1 MKKKIIATILV
12 LANVMTM
19 AACTPFDFITSHT
32 TEETDEEDDDDDDD
46 DGDND
51 TSDMEAAVFETVDD
65 IATALAKCNYDSFQR
80 NCDGDTSKVE
90 ELMPVDDTDYDD
102 DDAKMDKDLVV
113 RNMIASTITY
123 EIDEKS
129 FNKGFMGSTCS
140 VDVTFSYSDYYKVLE
155 QKETFIN
162 PGDFNAMLAE
172 VTDTIDTKIT
182 LEFKKHYN
190 EYLLTNGNDLAVL
203 YDYKDTE
210 LNYMR
215 SLFDMVDKIY
225 MTGAGWDDANDC
237 YYDTNTFEI
246 VLELNEQASEY
257 IWQYVY
263 RVSLEGYPNWTHLYT
278 SDTVTDRY
286 PTEIRITYTQD
297 ELFDDGFYCILFYN
311 YYDDTIIGYEFDVY
325 NTQDGTP
332 GTEPTETTVNYVERD
347 DSDEVY

>member
-1 MKKKIIATILV
+1 MKKKIIATVLV

-19 AACTPFDFITSHT
+19 AACTPFDFITSNT
-32 TEETDEEDDDDDDD
+32 TEETEEDDDGDDDD
-46 DGDND
+46 END
-51 TSDMEAAVFETVDD
+51 TSDTEAAVFETVDD

-80 NCDGDTSKVE
+80 YCDGDIDKVAK
-90 ELMPVDDTDYDD
+90 LMPVDDTDYDD
-102 DDAKMDKDLVV
+102 ENAEMDKDLVV

-140 VDVTFSYSDYYKVLE
+140 VDVTFSYKDYYKVLE
-155 QKETFIN
+155 QKESCIN
-162 PGDFNAMLAE
+162 PGDFNAMLEE

-203 YDYKDTE
+203 YEYEDTE

-215 SLFDMVDKIY
+215 SLFDMVDRIY
-225 MTGAGWDDANDC
+225 MTGPGWDDATDS

-263 RVSLEGYPNWTHLYT
+263 RVSLEGYPSWTHLYT

-297 ELFDDGFYCILFYN
+297 ELFADGFYCILFYN

-332 GTEPTETTVNYVERD
+332 GTDPTETTINYVEHD
-347 DSDEVY
+347 GSNEVT

>member
-19 AACTPFDFITSHT
+19 AACTPFDFITSNT
-32 TEETDEEDDDDDDD
+32 TRDTEEEEEEEDDD
-46 DGDND
+46 
-51 TSDMEAAVFETVDD
+51 SDPSDVKEAVFESVDD
-65 IATALAKCNYDSFQR
+65 IATALAKCNLDSFKR
-80 NCDGDTSKVE
+80 HCDGNTGKIE
-90 ELMPVDDTDYDD
+90 ELMPVDDTDYAD

-140 VDVTFSYSDYYKVLE
+140 VDVTFSYKDYYKVLE

-162 PGDFNAMLAE
+162 PGDFNAMLEE
-172 VTDTIDTKIT
+172 VTDTVDNKIT

-190 EYLLTNGNDLAVL
+190 EYLLTNANDLAVL

-210 LNYMR
+210 LKYMR
-215 SLFDMVDKIY
+215 SLFDMVDRIY
-225 MTGAGWDDANDC
+225 MTGPGWDEATDS
-237 YYDTNTFEI
+237 YIDTNTFEI

-332 GTEPTETTVNYVERD
+332 STDPTETTVNIVNRD
-347 DSDEVY
+347 DTDEVY